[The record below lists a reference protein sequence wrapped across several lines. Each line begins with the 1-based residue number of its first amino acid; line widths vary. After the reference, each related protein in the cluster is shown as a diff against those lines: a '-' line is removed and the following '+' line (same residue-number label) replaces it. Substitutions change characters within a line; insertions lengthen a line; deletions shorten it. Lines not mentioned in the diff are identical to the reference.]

1 MSDRIDT
8 AVAMFNDGYSCAQ
21 SLLAV
26 YGPSFGVERQ
36 AALRLAA
43 PLGGGLSRTDGPCG
57 AATGALLV
65 LGLVHG
71 HDHPD
76 DEAGAERIRTL
87 TQEYLRRYDARKGS
101 TMCTDILG
109 HNLSH
114 PGVPERVRDEQLSS
128 ETCPD
133 AVRTA
138 AELLEEYLDRDVHRA
153 MNER

>member
-1 MSDRIDT
+1 MSERVEQ
-8 AVAMFNDGYSCAQ
+8 AVTMFVDGYSCAQ

-26 YGPSFGVERQ
+26 YGPSFGVERE

-43 PLGGGLSRTDGPCG
+43 PLGGGMSRTDGPCG

-65 LGLVHG
+65 LGLRHG
-71 HDHPD
+71 YSHPD
-76 DEAGAERIRTL
+76 DEEGSERIRNL
-87 TQEYLRRYDARKGS
+87 SQEYLRKYQERKGS

-109 HNLSH
+109 HNLSQ
-114 PGVPERVRDEQLSS
+114 PGVPEKVKEGQLSL

-138 AELLEEYLDRDVHRA
+138 AELLEEYLD
-153 MNER
+153 

>member
-1 MSDRIDT
+1 MSERVEL
-8 AVAMFNDGYSCAQ
+8 AVTMFIDGYSCAQ

-26 YGPSFGVERQ
+26 YGPSLGVERE

-43 PLGGGLSRTDGPCG
+43 PLGGGMSRTDGPCG

-65 LGLVHG
+65 LGLRHG
-71 HDHPD
+71 HTHPE
-76 DEAGAERIRTL
+76 DETGAEKIRDL
-87 TQEYLRRYDARKGS
+87 SQEFLRRYDERKGS

-109 HNLSH
+109 HNLSR
-114 PGVPERVRDEQLSS
+114 PGVPEKVNEGQLSL

-138 AELLEEYLDRDVHRA
+138 AQLLEEYLD
-153 MNER
+153 